1 MVYTHNG
8 ILCNLKKKEILDFPG
23 VLVVKN
29 VVKNLPANEGDTGRS
44 LAWEDFTCHWAAKLR
59 ALEPVVRNKR
69 EAPQVESSPHLPQ
82 LEKAH

>member
-29 VVKNLPANEGDTGRS
+29 VVKNLPANEGDTGSIPGLGRFHMPLGS
-44 LAWEDFTCHWAAKLR
+44 
-59 ALEPVVRNKR
+59 
-69 EAPQVESSPHLPQ
+69 
-82 LEKAH
+82 

>member
-29 VVKNLPANEGDTGRS
+29 VVKNLPADEGDTGSIPGLGRFHMPLGS
-44 LAWEDFTCHWAAKLR
+44 
-59 ALEPVVRNKR
+59 
-69 EAPQVESSPHLPQ
+69 
-82 LEKAH
+82 